1 MKQGSQILRA
11 LGQKGQNY
19 LTEQFI
25 TYVNPISSFKIDDPL
40 TSLRSVVSREWAYLN
55 TFSGVINYW
64 VKKKSVICSQGI
76 QN

>member
-11 LGQKGQNY
+11 LGQNGQNY

-40 TSLRSVVSREWAYLN
+40 TNLRCVVSGGEGDLIGKLFVCYKLLGQEKRW
-55 TFSGVINYW
+55 VI
-64 VKKKSVICSQGI
+64 S
-76 QN
+76 